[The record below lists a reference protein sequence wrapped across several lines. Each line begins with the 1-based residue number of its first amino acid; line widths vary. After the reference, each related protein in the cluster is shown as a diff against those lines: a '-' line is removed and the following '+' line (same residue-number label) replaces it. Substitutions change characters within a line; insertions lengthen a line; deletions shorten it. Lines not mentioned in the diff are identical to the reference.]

1 MNTEALLAHAKKC
14 DRDDPLASFS
24 ERFFVPTNAAGKSQT
39 YLCGNSLG
47 LQPRAVPEFVEQEL
61 RDWQSLGVEG
71 HFHAKRPW
79 MPYHELLTE
88 QMARVVGAQPDE
100 VVCMNSLTV
109 NLHLMMA
116 SFYRPTATRYKIIRE
131 RGAFPSDCYAL
142 DSQLHFHGHDRSAG
156 LIEIGPRE
164 GEDHLRLDDILECI
178 QKNAAE
184 TALVLLPGVQY
195 YTGQVFDLEA
205 ITRAAQALGC
215 VVGWDL
221 AHSVGNVPLA
231 LHDTGA
237 DFAVWC
243 NYKYMNSGPGAIGG
257 CFVHAR
263 HHRSDLPR
271 FAGWWGQDKES
282 RFRMGPDFVPIPT
295 AEGWQLSNPPILA
308 MAPLLASL
316 ALFDEAGMP
325 ELSRKAEQ
333 QTRMLIE
340 YLEEHF
346 AGVVELITP
355 VENSADRGG
364 QLSLR
369 ISQHGRKVQEALI
382 AADVICDWREPDCIR
397 IAFAPL
403 YNRFTDGVE
412 FLQVLHRV
420 LDHV

>member
-1 MNTEALLAHAKKC
+1 MNPELLRSSAEQL
-14 DRDDPLASFS
+14 DRDDPLAAFRD
-24 ERFFVPTNAAGKSQT
+24 RFFLPASSSGQPQT

-47 LQPRAVPEFVEQEL
+47 LQPRAVPDYVQQEL
-61 RDWQSLGVEG
+61 SDWQSLGVEG
-71 HFHAKRPW
+71 HFRAKRPW

-116 SFYRPTATRYKIIRE
+116 SFYRPTQSRFKIIRE

-142 DSQLHFHGHDRSAG
+142 DSQLHFHGHDHDTG
-156 LIEIGPRE
+156 LIEIGPRT
-164 GEDHLRLDDILECI
+164 GEDHLRVDDILECI
-178 QKNAAE
+178 ERHAAE

-195 YTGQVFDLEA
+195 YTGQVFDLQT
-205 ITRAAQALGC
+205 ITRKARELGC

-221 AHSVGNVPLA
+221 AHSVGNVPLS
-231 LHDTGA
+231 LHDSGA

-257 CFVHAR
+257 CFVHER
-263 HHRSDLPR
+263 HHKSALPR
-271 FAGWWGQDKES
+271 FAGWWGQDKAS
-282 RFRMGPDFVPIPT
+282 RFKMGPDFVPIPT

-316 ALFDEAGMP
+316 ALFDEAGIPALRM
-325 ELSRKAEQ
+325 KARQ
-333 QTRMLIE
+333 QTAMVID
-340 YLEEHF
+340 YLHEHF
-346 AGVVELITP
+346 AGTVELITP
-355 VENSADRGG
+355 VGDVNDRGG

-369 ISQHGRKVQEALI
+369 IAKHGKTVQEALI

-412 FLQVLHRV
+412 FLEILHRV
-420 LDHV
+420 LDNV

>member
-1 MNTEALLAHAKKC
+1 L
-14 DRDDPLASFS
+14 PLSADGQ
-24 ERFFVPTNAAGKSQT
+24 PQT

-47 LQPRAVPEFVEQEL
+47 LQPRAVPDYIQQEL
-61 RDWQSLGVEG
+61 ADWQALGVEG

-88 QMARVVGAQPDE
+88 QMARVVGALPAE
-100 VVCMNSLTV
+100 VICMNSLTV

-116 SFYRPTATRYKIIRE
+116 SFYRPTPSRFKIIRE

-142 DSQLHFHGHDRSAG
+142 DSQLQFHGHDHDTG
-156 LIEIGPRE
+156 LIEIAPRT

-178 QKNAAE
+178 QRHAAE

-195 YTGQVFDLEA
+195 YTGQVFDLQA
-205 ITRAAQALGC
+205 ITSKARELGC

-221 AHSVGNVPLA
+221 AHSVGNVPLS

-257 CFVHAR
+257 CFVHQR
-263 HHRSDLPR
+263 HHKSALPR
-271 FAGWWGQDKES
+271 FAGWWGQDKAS
-282 RFRMGPDFVPIPT
+282 RFRMGPEFVPIPT

-325 ELSRKAEQ
+325 ALGMKARQ
-333 QTRMLIE
+333 QTTMVLD
-340 YLEEHF
+340 YLQEHF
-346 AGVVELITP
+346 AHSVELITP
-355 VENSADRGG
+355 LGNVDDRGG

-369 ISQHGRKVQEALI
+369 IAKHGKKVQEALI

-412 FLQVLHRV
+412 FLKILHRV
-420 LDHV
+420 LDNV